1 MRGYNLIT
9 ERRNNMAFEL
19 YFNISRTAVELLA
32 LGLVVGCGVYIAQD
46 LITEKEPEPE
56 YDFLK

>member
-1 MRGYNLIT
+1 
-9 ERRNNMAFEL
+9 MAFEL

-32 LGLVVGCGVYIAQD
+32 FGLVVGCGVYIAQD

-56 YDFLK
+56 PEYDFLK